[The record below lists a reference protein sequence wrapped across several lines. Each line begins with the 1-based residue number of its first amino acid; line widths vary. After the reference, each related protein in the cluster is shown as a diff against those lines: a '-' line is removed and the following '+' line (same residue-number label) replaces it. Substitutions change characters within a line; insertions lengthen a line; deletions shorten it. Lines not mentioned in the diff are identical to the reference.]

1 MKARKLMSICLTAVL
16 AVSLLAGCSAPAAPA
31 APAADAPKAETVK
44 KFALFMSHMSNAFTI
59 ELSDAVKAQAA
70 ELGAEVTVNDAG
82 KDAAKQISQI
92 ETTVNQGI
100 DGIIIEP
107 VSVDAIVPAVKAAK
121 AAGIPVIIVNQQIS
135 DPSAASAYVGVANKD
150 GGAMEMKKAVEDL
163 GGTGNVALLL
173 GPMGSDGQI
182 GRSEGYKSII
192 DANPGVKVVFESTA
206 NWTTDEALKLAENWL
221 QAGKDIKAIV
231 AQNDGM
237 ALGALKAVEDAKMQD
252 SIKVYGLDAT
262 PDALAAVK
270 EGRLAATVSQSTT
283 AQGTEAMKAAFAVA
297 NGETVEPVKLVEF
310 TLITKDNV
318 DQFIK

>member
-1 MKARKLMSICLTAVL
+1 MNVRKLMAMCLTGL
-16 AVSLLAGCSAPAAPA
+16 LSVSLLAGCAPAPAAPA
-31 APAADAPKAETVK
+31 APAEPEQQAPK

-59 ELSDAVKAQAA
+59 ELSDAVKNQAA
-70 ELGAEVTVNDAG
+70 ELGAEVTVNDAS

-121 AAGIPVIIVNQQIS
+121 EAGIPVVIVNQQIS

-150 GGAMEMKKAVEDL
+150 GGAMEMTKAVQDI
-163 GGTGNVALLL
+163 GAKGNIALLL

-182 GRSEGYKSII
+182 GRSEGYKSVL
-192 DANPGVKVVFESTA
+192 DQNADVKVAFESTA

-221 QAGKDIKAIV
+221 QAGKDLSAIV

-252 SIKVYGLDAT
+252 KVKIYGLDAT

-283 AQGTEAMKAAFAVA
+283 AQGMEAMKAAFALA
-297 NGETVEPVKLVEF
+297 NGETVEPVKLVDF
-310 TLITKDNV
+310 TLITKENV

>member
-1 MKARKLMSICLTAVL
+1 MKTKKTIAVL
-16 AVSLLAGCSAPAAPA
+16 LILVLVMGTLAACSSGKPAAET
-31 APAADAPKAETVK
+31 PKK
-44 KFALFMSHMSNAFTI
+44 YALFMSHMTNAFTI
-59 ELSDAVKAQAA
+59 ELSDAVKAKAA
-70 ELGAEVTVNDAG
+70 ELGVEVTVNDGG

-107 VSVDAIVPAVKAAK
+107 VSVDAIVPAVKAARE
-121 AAGIPVIIVNQQIS
+121 AGIPVVIVNQQIS
-135 DPSAASAYVGVANKD
+135 DPTAASAYVGVANKD
-150 GGAMEMKKAVEDL
+150 GGAMEMTKAVEDM
-163 GGTGNVALLL
+163 GGTGNVAILL
-173 GPMGSDGQI
+173 GPMGSDAQI
-182 GRSEGYKSII
+182 GRSEGYKSVV

-206 NWTTDEALKLAENWL
+206 NWTTDEALKLVENWL
-221 QAGKDIKAIV
+221 QAGKEIKAIV

-237 ALGALKAVEDAKMQD
+237 ALGALKAVEDAKLQAT
-252 SIKVYGLDAT
+252 IKVYGLDAT

-283 AQGTEAMKAAFAVA
+283 TQGLEAMAAVVKLS
-297 NGETVEPVKLVEF
+297 NGETVPAELLVDF

>member
-1 MKARKLMSICLTAVL
+1 MKGKKLMAICLMAVL
-16 AVSLLAGCSAPAAPA
+16 AISMLAGCSAPPAPT
-31 APAADAPKAETVK
+31 AETPAPESPK

-59 ELSDAVKAQAA
+59 ELSEAVKTQAA
-70 ELGAEVTVNDAG
+70 ELGAEVTVNDAA

-121 AAGIPVIIVNQQIS
+121 EAGIPVIIVNQQIS

-150 GGAMEMKKAVEDL
+150 GGAMEMTKAVADL
-163 GGTGNVALLL
+163 GGKGNIALLL

-182 GRSEGYKSII
+182 GRSEGYKSVI
-192 DANPGVKVVFESTA
+192 DANPEIKVVFESTA

-221 QAGKDIKAIV
+221 QAGQDIKAIV

-283 AQGTEAMKAAFAVA
+283 LQGLEAMKAAFALA

-310 TLITKDNV
+310 TLITIENV